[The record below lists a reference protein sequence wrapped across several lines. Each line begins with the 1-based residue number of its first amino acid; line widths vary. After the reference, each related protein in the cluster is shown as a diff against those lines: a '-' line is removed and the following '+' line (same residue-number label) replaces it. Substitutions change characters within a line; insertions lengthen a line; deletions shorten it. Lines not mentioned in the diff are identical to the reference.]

1 MLCTLEINWK
11 GTPHSSSGHWGSNP
25 QRRRWTIGRHMY
37 HPWLY
42 TCIHL
47 GAATGNNYR
56 PSAVKHFLVASP
68 LCSLLSC
75 PSSRWIYQDKNAVHI
90 HNLFLFATKY
100 LLEFRNAPCG
110 TRISLCFSH
119 WIHGTACLVLVQELE
134 LHSRI
139 HLCANKL
146 FLYKCIHSITIKC
159 IFFSRINMITACHY
173 ISIGRTVLL
182 QRSQSLLRVKLI
194 METKYEIS
202 LSWLF
207 SLLC

>member
-1 MLCTLEINWK
+1 MWCFFLFT
-11 GTPHSSSGHWGSNP
+11 GFTA
-25 QRRRWTIGRHMY
+25 
-37 HPWLY
+37 
-42 TCIHL
+42 L
-47 GAATGNNYR
+47 GAATGNKHR
-56 PSAVKHFLVASP
+56 PSAVKHFMVASP

-75 PSSRWIYQDKNAVHI
+75 PSSRWIYQDKNAVHM
-90 HNLFLFATKY
+90 HNLSLFATKY